1 GSNAYIELE
10 NQAVVG
16 PMPFD
21 NNWHHLVGVY
31 GGGAL
36 STATDPMY
44 LDGAPLTTSTSG
56 GSPAI
61 TTTEFKIGGIPTVTF
76 CCALNGSVDE
86 VRVSSG
92 SRSADWVATEYANQS
107 SPSTF
112 YTVEGQATP
121 NGAPTI
127 QYLSPSVGTAGVAVT
142 IQGFGFQPTQ
152 GGSAVMFNGVTA
164 TPTSWNDASIVVPV
178 PAAATTG
185 N

>member
-1 GSNAYIELE
+1 GSAGYTLAVAGSPAARPGKIGGGVAFTGNPGTYLYNDSLPSYPSGESPVTLETWVQFATSSGGEILGYGANSGNGSRDALYWDGSNAYIELE

-61 TTTEFKIGGIPTVTF
+61 TTTEFKIGGIPTVT
-76 CCALNGSVDE
+76 
-86 VRVSSG
+86 
-92 SRSADWVATEYANQS
+92 
-107 SPSTF
+107 
-112 YTVEGQATP
+112 
-121 NGAPTI
+121 
-127 QYLSPSVGTAGVAVT
+127 
-142 IQGFGFQPTQ
+142 
-152 GGSAVMFNGVTA
+152 
-164 TPTSWNDASIVVPV
+164 
-178 PAAATTG
+178 
-185 N
+185 